1 MRNTQNITI
10 VLLLLSA
17 GILTAVLIGM
27 HVSATPRAEAQ
38 VTVKQGQYIMSVGT
52 YSKSADL
59 VYILNIK
66 TGKMN
71 AYQASRLR
79 KSIGFADQADLARV
93 FRRLRN
99 VTP

>member
-1 MRNTQNITI
+1 
-10 VLLLLSA
+10 
-17 GILTAVLIGM
+17 
-27 HVSATPRAEAQ
+27 
-38 VTVKQGQYIMSVGT
+38 MSVGT